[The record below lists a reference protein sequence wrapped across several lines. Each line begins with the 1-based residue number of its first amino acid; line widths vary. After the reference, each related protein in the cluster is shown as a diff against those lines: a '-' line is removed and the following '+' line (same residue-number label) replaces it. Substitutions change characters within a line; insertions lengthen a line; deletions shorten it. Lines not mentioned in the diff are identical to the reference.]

1 MSLSFNILNN
11 AMLIQ
16 LLHDLRAGNLQR
28 CKTLGL
34 SEDDLQLLQ
43 TLPYSIMAS
52 LAHAAVPWVHVR
64 IDVQT
69 FRRIIAQGERDEQLE
84 RLINRAIRLGASSAI
99 MYECFGLLNS
109 ESALRRRLLNVP
121 VRKGRPQQLSEAQ
134 QHALWLRWRQLRPK
148 EHSKDSLAHFEAMLL
163 LAEEQQISVS
173 HIWQQVALH
182 GERQ

>member
-69 FRRIIAQGERDEQLE
+69 FRRIIAQGERDDQLE

-109 ESALRRRLLNVP
+109 ETALRRRLLNVP

-134 QHALWLRWRQLRPK
+134 QHALWLRWLQLRPK
-148 EHSKDSLAHFEAMLL
+148 EHSTASLEHFEAMLL
-163 LAEEQQISVS
+163 LAEEQQISVA
-173 HIWQQVALH
+173 HIW
-182 GERQ
+182 